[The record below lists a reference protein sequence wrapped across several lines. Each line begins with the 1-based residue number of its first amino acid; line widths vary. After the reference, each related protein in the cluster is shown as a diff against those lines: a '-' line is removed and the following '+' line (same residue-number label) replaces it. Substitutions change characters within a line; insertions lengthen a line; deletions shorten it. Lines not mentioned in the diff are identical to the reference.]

1 MDLVL
6 KQFDDILLHFTAKRT
21 IDGIDVAITSTNKD
35 KATYLPLG
43 MKSTNESL
51 TRWLRHRTIPANRA
65 YAQNFLSKNGLSEN
79 DFIGILQICKGLSLT
94 DCYWVTYPDDPKTF
108 AQVNLFDNRFSQVLS
123 QIAFTGYGSSPAS
136 KFRSSPEFTTNGMLP
151 KAWRR
156 KDGKVLLY
164 KGGTSGF
171 ANTGKEPYSEFYAA
185 QEAEVQQRKLDAEVR
200 KQADADLYRRQKEAE
215 AKKYEA
221 ERAAEAQKFSKQQEA
236 EGIELVGKAEA
247 EAIRQKGLAEAEAM
261 KQKAEAYKQYNDAAV
276 AEMLIKV
283 LPDIAKSVAQPLS
296 SIDKVSIIG
305 GDASGVSGVSGN
317 VPILMAQTMQ
327 TVKEATGIDMGE
339 IVRANSIQAKTD
351 RNINI
356 MTQCEQ
362 PENNKEKGG
371 AKAMERVEGGYLIHE
386 KSLNG
391 EKVTHFRPDVTEE
404 EKAIM
409 KGKKAKD

>member
-6 KQFDDILLHFTAKRT
+6 KQFDDILLHFTAERT

-35 KATYLPLG
+35 NATYLPLG
-43 MKSTNESL
+43 MKPTNESL

-185 QEAEVQQRKLDAEVR
+185 QV
-200 KQADADLYRRQKEAE
+200 
-215 AKKYEA
+215 
-221 ERAAEAQKFSKQQEA
+221 
-236 EGIELVGKAEA
+236 
-247 EAIRQKGLAEAEAM
+247 AEAM
-261 KQKAEAYKQYNDAAV
+261 GIDHISYGLSKWKGMLCSTCELFTSKDISFVPASTLIETSKISQIVAWYDAHGWKDDLADMLVLDAVIRNTDRHLGNFGFRVDNHTNQLLKPAPIFDNGLSLYCYVMDGDLSNLSEQEKTLAPALYANFDEVACHVMGPKQKQELRHLLTFKFKKHSRYNLGDERLKMLEHAV
-276 AEMLIKV
+276 
-283 LPDIAKSVAQPLS
+283 Q
-296 SIDKVSIIG
+296 
-305 GDASGVSGVSGN
+305 
-317 VPILMAQTMQ
+317 
-327 TVKEATGIDMGE
+327 
-339 IVRANSIQAKTD
+339 
-351 RNINI
+351 
-356 MTQCEQ
+356 
-362 PENNKEKGG
+362 
-371 AKAMERVEGGYLIHE
+371 
-386 KSLNG
+386 
-391 EKVTHFRPDVTEE
+391 
-404 EKAIM
+404 EKARFLLE
-409 KGKKAKD
+409 AAQQ